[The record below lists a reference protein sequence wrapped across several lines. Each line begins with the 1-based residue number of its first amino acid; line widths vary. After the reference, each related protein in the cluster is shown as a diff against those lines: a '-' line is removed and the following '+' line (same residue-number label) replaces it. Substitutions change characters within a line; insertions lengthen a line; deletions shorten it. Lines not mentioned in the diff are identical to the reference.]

1 MHLCNMYLIMIVNY
15 VYTFASTF
23 EMGGMYGYLL
33 LAPCVMKREN
43 QEHGK
48 LFPDIT

>member
-1 MHLCNMYLIMIVNY
+1 MYLIMIVNY